1 MNNEPVAWIIDA
13 SMTDC
18 DDNFIWN
25 TGNYPDWQVKDW
37 IPLYTH
43 PVSQYKA
50 ITNTKIEPT
59 VVSYTHPV
67 KEQLT
72 DEDEYWLMVEVLR
85 AKVKEQQAE
94 IEKLRSWV
102 EMLVEVPFFD
112 EIDHYRGIPVSI
124 LRKAEEK

>member
-43 PVSQYKA
+43 PVNPYQS
-50 ITNTKIEPT
+50 ITDTKIEPT
-59 VVSYTHPV
+59 VVSYTNPV
-67 KEQLT
+67 KEL
-72 DEDEYWLMVEVLR
+72 DEDFDAICLENKRL
-85 AKVKEQQAE
+85 QAE

-102 EMLVEVPFFD
+102 EMLVEVPFFN
-112 EIDHYRGIPVSI
+112 EIDHYRGIPVAI